1 MDTPV
6 LTPAPRNA
14 NTSQAAWSHLEPE
27 AMLTLSV
34 RLQNS
39 EFWITDP
46 KGPAPKM
53 QAHTLLF
60 PSVSKYIYIFGLKA
74 LHQWKEQFI
83 NDCYIL
89 SKA

>member
-6 LTPAPRNA
+6 LTPAPINA
-14 NTSQAAWSHLEPE
+14 NTAQAAWSHLEPE
-27 AMLTLSV
+27 AIFALSV

-39 EFWITDP
+39 EFWIIDP
-46 KGPAPKM
+46 KGPAPKI
-53 QAHTLLF
+53 QAHTFLF
-60 PSVSKYIYIFGLKA
+60 PSVSKYIYIFRLKA

-83 NDCYIL
+83 NDCFIL